1 VAREL
6 RHFADLEPLGHPF
19 APDQRV
25 LRDLALDQVIGDLH
39 FGELAITSG
48 QIDGEEILFARRGDG
63 GRGKR

>member
-1 VAREL
+1 
-6 RHFADLEPLGHPF
+6 
-19 APDQRV
+19 
-25 LRDLALDQVIGDLH
+25 VIGDLH